1 MSPRISSKIKNAFD
15 SRFDDLRFDNLVVLV
30 RKINKNCEPFSPR
43 ICLQSSYG
51 ILLVLFLCAFV
62 GTAHDDNLEELFH
75 NSLRKGEYVKAKG
88 YADIYLKMA
97 TKKFGEEHPITS
109 LAYYYKG
116 QSYYENADFFEAKK
130 AYKSALLIA
139 EKHFGPLNQRVV
151 PILFGLAKV
160 GIALGQHEVSKSLV
174 LRGLEVANRSKNIS
188 LTEIAEGQYL
198 LAKVAA
204 DEGKTEEATVFA
216 KECLGSA
223 RLLELRPNRSLID
236 CLEGVGILSFLVEK
250 NRTEAETLLREALSI
265 AEKEY
270 GKEHPVYADIL
281 TSFAQFNKITGDF
294 ERAMQGFDSAMDIM
308 GKKVG
313 RGHPRTFEITL
324 GQAEINF
331 QRGNYNSAV
340 ASLLELKELVGNS
353 VFKKKNIMI
362 SVLIQLSNNYLM
374 QAKYRKAIH
383 VLVEARKIV
392 EARGDNQKAYHGT
405 ILQNL
410 ALANNDLGEH
420 EISKNLYAKA
430 LAVEEEHHG
439 PEHAN
444 VGLVLANFGLVVA
457 EHGDRSKALKL
468 LQRARHI
475 FSGYFDE
482 NHPKVLQLDNSIA
495 SILSEQ
501 GRYSEALKINQRTLM
516 VRENVLGKE
525 HPDVAVSL
533 NNIASI
539 YSRQGRYEEALELGN
554 RSLMIR
560 KKGLGENHPHVAVSL
575 NNIASVYSDQGLY
588 DEALELHKRSLVIRE
603 KVWGPDHPDVA
614 SSLNNIA
621 SVYSD
626 QGLYDEALELHKR
639 SLVIREKVWGPD
651 HPDVAS
657 SLNNIA
663 SVYSDQ
669 GLYDE
674 ALELHKRSLVIRE
687 KVWGPDHPDV
697 ALSLNN
703 IAMVYSY
710 QGRYEKAL
718 ELLQRSLVI
727 KERVFGLE
735 HIGVALSLNNIAG
748 IYSSQERHTD
758 SLELYQRSLVIRKKV
773 FDLNHPDV
781 ASGHSN
787 IAFVLSDQGLHEEA
801 LEHLRRAAA
810 IERRR
815 FVGLG
820 SKESKGL
827 LSEQRDARWGFYKH
841 VDLALHPE
849 QTGVR
854 AGLDREAFEVLQLAG
869 TSSAGSA
876 LAQMAVRFA
885 SGSDAVS
892 DLVRQR
898 QDAEHQ
904 FEALDGNLVKAIS
917 AATNKRNDILIGN
930 LRRQLGD
937 TKTQIEALDREIEE
951 KFPEYAALTSR
962 EPLSVRDVQKLLG
975 QDEAL
980 LTFTRSWERDKTHV
994 FVVRQKGLTVYTVD
1008 VGLDEL
1014 RKSVDTLRSSLD
1026 LSVVGSLG
1034 SLPPFDTTVAFELY
1048 DKLLGPAAPALEGVK
1063 HLFVVPTGPL
1073 QSLPLGVLVT
1083 RRPATSGPDVPAN
1096 DNGNR
1101 LQTRG
1106 LVTVPGKE
1114 VPVVEADNRVLAAR
1128 YGHYRDVP
1136 WLAKRYALTTLPT
1149 VASLKSLRTFAKRS
1163 KASKP
1168 FAGFGDPVL
1177 DGNAGRNKGVEITAM
1192 FRGALANVDE
1202 VRKLSRLP
1210 DTADELRSMAQYLGA
1225 DDGSV
1230 FLGSRATEAQVKQM
1244 NLSDRRVVAF
1254 STHGLI
1260 SGELKY
1266 LAEPA
1271 LVLTPPDKATDQ
1283 DDGLLAASEIAQ
1295 LKLDADWVIL
1305 SACNTAHADKPGAQ
1319 GLTGLAKAFF
1329 YAGSR
1334 ALLVSHWP
1342 VESRSAT
1349 ALTEDLFREFE
1360 QNPDIGRAEA
1370 LRRSM
1375 LNVAANDNHPQWA
1388 HPAYWAPFVV
1398 VGEGLRR

>member
-1 MSPRISSKIKNAFD
+1 MFDRLKLVILLLTSTALFAIGFSVQTRAQSNEMRQAFSQYQKSDGEGDAVATLQHIMRFLEFAESEFGRSHSHYAAGLQFLANVYEKNGLMGDAILAYRHSLKISLKNNKSENEIVAASQINLGAALKRSGLYFEAEEHYSRALVTFQKIHGPRSKEVAGAKNILALLMMDLGRYKNAATLSLASLQIYEEMFPPD
-15 SRFDDLRFDNLVVLV
+15 HSIIATGQNNLGLALLKLGSFSEAREMFQRSLRSTKSLRGKVHPDLAISLNNLGLLFQELGNFIDAERLFQRSHAILSKFFGSDNPSIATALNNLGGL
-30 RKINKNCEPFSPR
+30 RMAKGQYIDAESAYR
-43 ICLQSSYG
+43 RSLLILQSSQG
-51 ILLVLFLCAFV
+51 LEHPDTANVLTNIALLYTRQGRFAKAESFYK
-62 GTAHDDNLEELFH
+62 
-75 NSLRKGEYVKAKG
+75 NSLGIKEKLLGPS
-88 YADIYLKMA
+88 
-97 TKKFGEEHPITS
+97 HPS
-109 LAYYYKG
+109 
-116 QSYYENADFFEAKK
+116 
-130 AYKSALLIA
+130 
-139 EKHFGPLNQRVV
+139 
-151 PILFGLAKV
+151 
-160 GIALGQHEVSKSLV
+160 VS
-174 LRGLEVANRSKNIS
+174 
-188 LTEIAEGQYL
+188 
-198 LAKVAA
+198 
-204 DEGKTEEATVFA
+204 
-216 KECLGSA
+216 
-223 RLLELRPNRSLID
+223 
-236 CLEGVGILSFLVEK
+236 
-250 NRTEAETLLREALSI
+250 
-265 AEKEY
+265 
-270 GKEHPVYADIL
+270 
-281 TSFAQFNKITGDF
+281 
-294 ERAMQGFDSAMDIM
+294 
-308 GKKVG
+308 
-313 RGHPRTFEITL
+313 ITL
-324 GQAEINF
+324 N
-331 QRGNYNSAV
+331 
-340 ASLLELKELVGNS
+340 
-353 VFKKKNIMI
+353 
-362 SVLIQLSNNYLM
+362 
-374 QAKYRKAIH
+374 
-383 VLVEARKIV
+383 
-392 EARGDNQKAYHGT
+392 
-405 ILQNL
+405 NL
-410 ALANNDLGEH
+410 AE
-420 EISKNLYAKA
+420 LY
-430 LAVEEEHHG
+430 
-439 PEHAN
+439 
-444 VGLVLANFGLVVA
+444 VV
-457 EHGDRSKALKL
+457 
-468 LQRARHI
+468 
-475 FSGYFDE
+475 
-482 NHPKVLQLDNSIA
+482 
-495 SILSEQ
+495 Q
-501 GRYSEALKINQRTLM
+501 GRYHEAESLHWRSLEIGRQA
-516 VRENVLGKE
+516 LGPM
-525 HPDVAVSL
+525 HSAVGRSL
-533 NNIASI
+533 NNLAS
-539 YSRQGRYEEALELGN
+539 LF
-554 RSLMIR
+554 
-560 KKGLGENHPHVAVSL
+560 
-575 NNIASVYSDQGLY
+575 NIQRRHK
-588 DEALELHKRSLVIRE
+588 EALELHLRSLKIR
-603 KVWGPDHPDVA
+603 KM
-614 SSLNNIA
+614 
-621 SVYSD
+621 
-626 QGLYDEALELHKR
+626 AL
-639 SLVIREKVWGPD
+639 
-651 HPDVAS
+651 
-657 SLNNIA
+657 
-663 SVYSDQ
+663 
-669 GLYDE
+669 
-674 ALELHKRSLVIRE
+674 
-687 KVWGPDHPDV
+687 GPDHPDV

-718 ELLQRSLVI
+718 ELHLRSI
-727 KERVFGLE
+727 KIREK
-735 HIGVALSLNNIAG
+735 ALGPDHPDLASSLNNIAFVH
-748 IYSSQERHTD
+748 SRLDRNNEA
-758 SLELYQRSLVIRKKV
+758 LELFQRSLAIRKKV
-773 FDLNHPDV
+773 LGLNHPDV
-781 ASGHSN
+781 AAGFSN
-787 IAFVLSDQGLHEEA
+787 IAFVLSDQGLYEGA
-801 LEHLRRAAA
+801 LEHLRRATA